1 MAMSNQPSFDAPIPG
16 QSLTME
22 LGARP
27 WQNASRF
34 TTVDDTIDYY
44 MERMS
49 SEEFMVQLAEVLE
62 AGVPVTSIA
71 NSIQL
76 SSVME
81 GVHTVDVG
89 MLVLPMIMEMLMMIG
104 DSAGVKY
111 DKGLENPNKPI
122 IRDSTIAKAVAEYE
136 AKIEDKDV
144 VQETEDKTVE
154 DEEPTGLMARRK

>member
-62 AGVPVTSIA
+62 SGVPVTSIA

-122 IRDSTIAKAVAEYE
+122 LRDSTIAKAVAEYE

-144 VQETEDKTVE
+144 VQETENKEVE

>member
-22 LGARP
+22 LGSRP
-27 WQNASRF
+27 WQNPSRF
-34 TTVDDTIDYY
+34 TNVDDTIDYY

-62 AGVPVTSIA
+62 SGVPVTSIA

-122 IRDSTIAKAVAEYE
+122 LRDSTIAKAVAEYE

-144 VQETEDKTVE
+144 VEETEDKEVE

>member
-1 MAMSNQPSFDAPIPG
+1 MSNQPSFDAPIPG

-22 LGARP
+22 LGSRP

-62 AGVPVTSIA
+62 SGVPVTSIA

-122 IRDSTIAKAVAEYE
+122 LRDSTIAKAVAEYE

-144 VQETEDKTVE
+144 VQETEDKEVE

>member
-1 MAMSNQPSFDAPIPG
+1 MRNQPSFDAPIPG

-22 LGARP
+22 LGSRP
-27 WQNASRF
+27 WQNPARF
-34 TTVDDTIDYY
+34 TTVDETIDYY

-71 NSIQL
+71 NTIQL

-81 GVHTVDVG
+81 GIHTVDVG

-111 DKGLENPNKPI
+111 DKGLENPNKPLL
-122 IRDSTIAKAVAEYE
+122 RDSTIAKAVAEYE

-144 VQETEDKTVE
+144 VKETEDKEVE

>member
-1 MAMSNQPSFDAPIPG
+1 MRNQPSFDAPIPG

-22 LGARP
+22 LGSRP
-27 WQNASRF
+27 WQNPARF
-34 TTVDDTIDYY
+34 TTVDETIDYY

-71 NSIQL
+71 NTIQL

-81 GVHTVDVG
+81 GIHTVDVG

-122 IRDSTIAKAVAEYE
+122 LRDSTIAKAVAEYE

-144 VQETEDKTVE
+144 VEETEDKEVK

>member
-1 MAMSNQPSFDAPIPG
+1 MSNQPSFDAPIPG

-22 LGARP
+22 LGSRP
-27 WQNASRF
+27 WQNPSRF
-34 TTVDDTIDYY
+34 TNVDDTIDYY

-62 AGVPVTSIA
+62 SGVPVTSIA

-122 IRDSTIAKAVAEYE
+122 LRDSTIAKAVAEYE

-144 VQETEDKTVE
+144 VQETEDKEVE

>member
-1 MAMSNQPSFDAPIPG
+1 
-16 QSLTME
+16 
-22 LGARP
+22 
-27 WQNASRF
+27 
-34 TTVDDTIDYY
+34 

-62 AGVPVTSIA
+62 SGVPVTSIA

-81 GVHTVDVG
+81 GIHTVDVG

-122 IRDSTIAKAVAEYE
+122 LRDSTIAKAVAEYE
-136 AKIEDKDV
+136 AKIEDRDV
-144 VQETEDKTVE
+144 VQETENKEVE

>member
-62 AGVPVTSIA
+62 SGVPVTSIA

-144 VQETEDKTVE
+144 VEETEDKEVE
-154 DEEPTGLMARRK
+154 DEEPTGLMTRRK

>member
-22 LGARP
+22 LGSRP
-27 WQNASRF
+27 WQNPSRF
-34 TTVDDTIDYY
+34 TNVDDTIDYY

-62 AGVPVTSIA
+62 SGVPVTSIA

-81 GVHTVDVG
+81 GIHTVDVG

-122 IRDSTIAKAVAEYE
+122 LRDSTIAKAVAEYE

-144 VQETEDKTVE
+144 VQETEDKEVE

>member
-1 MAMSNQPSFDAPIPG
+1 MSNQPSFDAPIPG

-22 LGARP
+22 LGSRP
-27 WQNASRF
+27 WQNPSRF
-34 TTVDDTIDYY
+34 TNVDDTIDYY

-62 AGVPVTSIA
+62 SGVPVTSIA

-122 IRDSTIAKAVAEYE
+122 LRDSTIAKAVAEYE
-136 AKIEDKDV
+136 AKIEDRDVAEETKD
-144 VQETEDKTVE
+144 EEIE
-154 DEEPTGLMARRK
+154 DEESTGLMARRK

>member
-22 LGARP
+22 LGSRP
-27 WQNASRF
+27 WQNPARF

-62 AGVPVTSIA
+62 SGVPVTSIA

-81 GVHTVDVG
+81 GIHTVDVG

-122 IRDSTIAKAVAEYE
+122 LRDSTIAKAVAEYE
-136 AKIEDKDV
+136 AKIEDRDV
-144 VQETEDKTVE
+144 VQETENKEVE

>member
-1 MAMSNQPSFDAPIPG
+1 MRNQPSFDAPIPG

-22 LGARP
+22 LGSRP
-27 WQNASRF
+27 WQNPARF
-34 TTVDDTIDYY
+34 TTVDETIDYY

-71 NSIQL
+71 NTIQL

-81 GVHTVDVG
+81 GIHTVDVG

-122 IRDSTIAKAVAEYE
+122 LRDSTIAKAVAEYE

-144 VQETEDKTVE
+144 VEETEDKEVE

>member
-1 MAMSNQPSFDAPIPG
+1 MSNQPSFDAPIPG

-62 AGVPVTSIA
+62 SGVPVTSIA

-122 IRDSTIAKAVAEYE
+122 LRDSTIAKAVAEYE

-144 VQETEDKTVE
+144 VEETEDKEVE

>member
-22 LGARP
+22 LGSRP
-27 WQNASRF
+27 WQNPSRF
-34 TTVDDTIDYY
+34 TNVDDTIDYY
-44 MERMS
+44 MGRMS

-62 AGVPVTSIA
+62 SGVPVTSIA

-122 IRDSTIAKAVAEYE
+122 LRDSTIAKAVAEYE

-144 VQETEDKTVE
+144 VEETEDKEVE
-154 DEEPTGLMARRK
+154 DEEPTGLMGRRK

>member
-1 MAMSNQPSFDAPIPG
+1 
-16 QSLTME
+16 
-22 LGARP
+22 
-27 WQNASRF
+27 
-34 TTVDDTIDYY
+34 

-62 AGVPVTSIA
+62 SGVPVTSIA

-122 IRDSTIAKAVAEYE
+122 LRDSTIAKAVAEYE

-144 VQETEDKTVE
+144 VQETEDKEVE

>member
-22 LGARP
+22 LGSKP
-27 WQNASRF
+27 WQNPSRF
-34 TTVDDTIDYY
+34 TNVDDTIDYY

-62 AGVPVTSIA
+62 SGVPVTSIA

-122 IRDSTIAKAVAEYE
+122 LRDSTIAKAVAEYE

-144 VQETEDKTVE
+144 VEETEDKEVE

>member
-1 MAMSNQPSFDAPIPG
+1 MCNQPSFDAPIPG

-62 AGVPVTSIA
+62 SGVPVTSIA

-122 IRDSTIAKAVAEYE
+122 LRDSTIAKAVAEYE

-144 VQETEDKTVE
+144 VQETEDKEVE

>member
-122 IRDSTIAKAVAEYE
+122 LRNSTIAKAVAEYE

-144 VQETEDKTVE
+144 VEETEDKEVE